1 MENSSEVQPRF
12 FLTFFAM
19 RKILEIKDNLQSLNS
34 HVYCR
39 HPVGRY

>member
-12 FLTFFAM
+12 FTFFAM
-19 RKILEIKDNLQSLNS
+19 RKISEIKDNLQSLNS

-39 HPVGRY
+39 HPVGSN